1 MADVMKLCAV
11 LLCLLVM
18 LMSCSGEVT
27 VSADEQA
34 YVDSISEIIPNVKGH
49 PAVMSSVGEL
59 IETSKP
65 TYIVRAKLTYRGE
78 CEALGGMIT
87 TPYTV
92 RVSECYLGGIEAG
105 TEFVLDASYGILDGQ
120 TYRTTPYPVL
130 VVGCEYLLFVRCDS
144 IYGATSY
151 VLASGA
157 YGALR
162 IDGDAVVNDTG
173 LGAFDGTVDSVTAEV
188 REIGE

>member
-1 MADVMKLCAV
+1 MKLCAI
-11 LLCLLVM
+11 LLCLTFM
-18 LMSCSGEVT
+18 LMSCSGEVP
-27 VSADEQA
+27 VSADERA
-34 YVDSISEIIPNVKGH
+34 YADSISAIIPTVKGH

-65 TYIVRAKLTYRGE
+65 TYIVRAKLTDRGE
-78 CEALGGMIT
+78 CEASGGMIT

-92 RVSECYLGGIEAG
+92 RVSECYLGNIEAG

-130 VVGCEYLLFVRCDS
+130 VTGSEYILFIRCEV
-144 IYGATSY
+144 IYGETSY
-151 VLASGA
+151 VLASHT

-162 IDGDAVVNDTG
+162 IDGDTLVNDTG
-173 LGAFDGTVDSVTAEV
+173 FDAFGGTVDAITAEV
-188 REIGE
+188 REKGE

>member
-1 MADVMKLCAV
+1 MKLCAI
-11 LLCLLVM
+11 LLCLLVT
-18 LMSCSGEVT
+18 LMSCSGEVP
-27 VSADEQA
+27 VSADERA
-34 YVDSISEIIPNVKGH
+34 YADSISAIIPTVKGH

-65 TYIVRAKLTYRGE
+65 TYIVRAKLTDRGE
-78 CEALGGMIT
+78 CEASGGMIT

-130 VVGCEYLLFVRCDS
+130 AVGCEYLLFVRCDS

-162 IDGDAVVNDTG
+162 IDGDKVVNDTG
-173 LGAFDGTVDSVTAEV
+173 FGAFGGTVDSITAEV